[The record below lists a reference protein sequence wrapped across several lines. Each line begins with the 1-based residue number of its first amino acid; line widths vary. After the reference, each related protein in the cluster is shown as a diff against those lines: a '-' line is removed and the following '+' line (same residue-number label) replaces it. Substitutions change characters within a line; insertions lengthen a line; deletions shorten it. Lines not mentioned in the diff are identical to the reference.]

1 MMQPG
6 SDSPSAETAVGR
18 PGGVLSGRLRVPGDK
33 SISHRAFLLSAL
45 AVGESRAEGC
55 LESDDVLATQA
66 CLRALGVEIRRTA
79 PGAYR
84 IHGRGVHGLAPPDG
98 VLDCGNSGTAA
109 RLLAGV
115 LAGHTFPAVLSGDA
129 SLRSRPMQRVIDPLM
144 AMGAEFVTSRDGRL
158 PMTITGT
165 DELLPLDWRSAVPS
179 AQVKTCVLLAGLHA
193 SGTTTVVEPH
203 PSRDHGERMLRGFG
217 AAVST
222 AAVDGGVAVSVEG
235 NAPLRPT
242 AIAVPGDVSSAAFP
256 IVAAL
261 LADGSEVELEKVG
274 TNPTRTGVLDALR
287 AMGADIDEEPVA
299 GAGAEPMAN
308 LRVRG
313 RAGRLRAVDLGPEY
327 APRTIDEYP
336 ALAMA
341 AACADGVSRFRGVGE
356 LRVKESD
363 RLEALRAGLV
373 AAGVAARVD
382 DDDLLIEGTPLPR
395 GGVRIESSLDH
406 RIAMAFLILGTAC
419 AEPIEVVGAGTI
431 RTSWPEFGTAM
442 RRLGAAIDTGTAA
455 P

>member
-1 MMQPG
+1 MMQPS

-33 SISHRAFLLSAL
+33 SISHRAFLISAL
-45 AVGESRAEGC
+45 AVGESQADGC
-55 LESDDVLATQA
+55 LDSDDVLATQA
-66 CLRALGVEIRRTA
+66 CLRALGVEIERTA

-84 IHGRGVHGLAPPDG
+84 IYGRGVHGLAPPDG

-109 RLLAGV
+109 RLLAGI
-115 LAGHTFPAVLSGDA
+115 LAGHTFSAVLSGDV
-129 SLRSRPMQRVIDPLM
+129 SLRSRPMRRVIDPLT
-144 AMGAEFVTSRDGRL
+144 AMGAEFVTSQDGGL
-158 PMTITGT
+158 PMTVTGT
-165 DELLPLDWRSAVPS
+165 DELLPLDWSSAVPS

-193 SGTTTVVEPH
+193 SGTTTVVEPR

-222 AAVDGGVAVSVEG
+222 AAVDGGLAVSVEG

-242 AIAVPGDVSSAAFP
+242 AISVPGDVSSAAFP

-261 LADGSEVELEKVG
+261 LADGSEVELERVG

-287 AMGADIDEEPVA
+287 AMGADIDEEAVA

-313 RAGRLRAVDLGPEY
+313 RADGLRAVDLGPEY

-373 AAGVAARVD
+373 AAGVAARIE
-382 DDDLLIEGTPLPR
+382 DDDLLIEGTPQPR

-419 AEPIEVVGAGTI
+419 AEPIEVGGAGTI
-431 RTSWPEFGTAM
+431 RTSWPEFGVAM
-442 RRLGAAIDTGTAA
+442 GRLGAAIDTGTAA